1 MTDYRT
7 LELAREDGLARITLA
22 LPPHNILNIPA
33 MEELNTAIDSVAA
46 DGSVRVLLLTGA
58 GEKAFSAGVEV
69 GDHTADKVDRMVEVF
84 HGIFRRLERL
94 DVPTVAALNGVALG
108 GGCEL
113 ALACDMIV
121 AAEHAKIG
129 QPEIRL
135 GVFPPV
141 AAVLLP
147 RLVPPARAMEL
158 LLGGGTLTA
167 AEALAVGLVNRV
179 LPREVFAA
187 QVGAFVEP
195 FLRLSGAALKTT
207 KRAVRAAAGRGFDEA
222 LAAAEH
228 IYLDEL
234 MKTADAHEGLA
245 SFMEKRAPVWTHR

>member
-1 MTDYRT
+1 
-7 LELAREDGLARITLA
+7 
-22 LPPHNILNIPA
+22 
-33 MEELNTAIDSVAA
+33 
-46 DGSVRVLLLTGA
+46 
-58 GEKAFSAGVEV
+58 
-69 GDHTADKVDRMVEVF
+69 MVEVF

-179 LPREVFAA
+179 LPLEVFAA